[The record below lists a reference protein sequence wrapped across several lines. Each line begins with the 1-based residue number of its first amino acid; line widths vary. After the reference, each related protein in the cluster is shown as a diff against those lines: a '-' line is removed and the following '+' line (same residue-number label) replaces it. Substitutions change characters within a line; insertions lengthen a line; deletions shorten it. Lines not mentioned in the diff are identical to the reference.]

1 VGFPGAVLW
10 CLGAIHAANRRQ
22 CAMSEAQALVVVID
36 DDPDIRNALQ
46 GLLETVDLQAALY
59 ATASEFLASKRPQ
72 GPCCIVVDVRLP
84 GLSGLYFQQE
94 LARENIPIPV
104 IFITGH
110 GDIPMS
116 VRAMKAGAVE
126 FLTKPLR
133 DQDLLDAIQAA
144 LRHDRA
150 RLEDERKVADLRN
163 HRDSL
168 TAREREVMALLV
180 SGRVNK
186 QIAAEAGISE
196 VTVRLHRGQIMRKM
210 RASSLADLIRIADK
224 IKS

>member
-1 VGFPGAVLW
+1 VT
-10 CLGAIHAANRRQ
+10 
-22 CAMSEAQALVVVID
+22 EAQPVVVIID
-36 DDPDIRNALQ
+36 DDPDIRDALQ
-46 GLLETVDLQAALY
+46 GLLETVDLQAAPF
-59 ATASEFLASKRPQ
+59 ATASEFSASKRPE
-72 GPCCIVVDVRLP
+72 GPCCIVLDVRLP
-84 GLSGLYFQQE
+84 GLSGLDFQQE
-94 LARENIPIPV
+94 LAREDIPIPI

-144 LRHDRA
+144 LRRDRA
-150 RLEDERKVADLRN
+150 RLDDERKFADLRTR
-163 HRDSL
+163 HETL
-168 TAREREVMALLV
+168 TTRERQVMALLV

-186 QIAAEAGISE
+186 QIAAEIGISE

-224 IKS
+224 IKL

>member
-1 VGFPGAVLW
+1 
-10 CLGAIHAANRRQ
+10 
-22 CAMSEAQALVVVID
+22 MSEDQPVVIIID

-46 GLLETVDLQAALY
+46 GLLETVDLPTALF

-72 GPCCIVVDVRLP
+72 GPCCIVADVRLP
-84 GLSGLYFQQE
+84 GLSGLDFQQE
-94 LARENIPIPV
+94 LARENNPIPV

-144 LRHDRA
+144 LRRDRA
-150 RLEDERKVADLRN
+150 RLEDERKVADLRT
-163 HRDSL
+163 RQESL
-168 TAREREVMALLV
+168 TARERQVMALLV
-180 SGRVNK
+180 AGRVNK
-186 QIAAEAGISE
+186 QIAAEIAISE

-210 RASSLADLIRIADK
+210 LASSLADLIRIADK
-224 IKS
+224 IKL

>member
-1 VGFPGAVLW
+1 
-10 CLGAIHAANRRQ
+10 
-22 CAMSEAQALVVVID
+22 
-36 DDPDIRNALQ
+36 
-46 GLLETVDLQAALY
+46 
-59 ATASEFLASKRPQ
+59 LASKRLE
-72 GPCCIVVDVRLP
+72 GPCCIVLDVRLP
-84 GLSGLYFQQE
+84 GLSGLDFQQE
-94 LARENIPIPV
+94 LAREDISIPV

-163 HRDSL
+163 RHDSL

-186 QIAAEAGISE
+186 QIAAEAEISE

>member
-1 VGFPGAVLW
+1 V
-10 CLGAIHAANRRQ
+10 
-22 CAMSEAQALVVVID
+22 SEDQPVVVIID
-36 DDPDIRNALQ
+36 DDPDIRDALQ
-46 GLLETVDLQAALY
+46 GLLETVDLRAAPF
-59 ATASEFLASKRPQ
+59 ATAAEFLAGKRPE
-72 GPCCIVVDVRLP
+72 GPCCIVLDVRLP
-84 GLSGLYFQQE
+84 GLSGLDFQQE

-126 FLTKPLR
+126 FLTKPLH
-133 DQDLLDAIQAA
+133 DQDLLDAIHAA
-144 LRHDRA
+144 LRRDRA
-150 RLEDERKVADLRN
+150 RLENERQVADLRT
-163 HRDSL
+163 HYESL
-168 TAREREVMALLV
+168 TARERQVMALLV

-186 QIAAEAGISE
+186 QIAAEIGISE

-210 RASSLADLIRIADK
+210 HVSSLADLIRATDK

>member
-1 VGFPGAVLW
+1 VT
-10 CLGAIHAANRRQ
+10 
-22 CAMSEAQALVVVID
+22 EAQPVVVIID
-36 DDPDIRNALQ
+36 DDPDIRDALQ
-46 GLLETVDLQAALY
+46 GLLETVDLQAAPF
-59 ATASEFLASKRPQ
+59 ATASEFSASKRPE
-72 GPCCIVVDVRLP
+72 GPCCIVLDVRLP
-84 GLSGLYFQQE
+84 GLSGLDFQQE
-94 LARENIPIPV
+94 LAREDIPIPI

-144 LRHDRA
+144 LRRDRA
-150 RLEDERKVADLRN
+150 RLEEERKVADLRTR
-163 HRDSL
+163 HESL
-168 TAREREVMALLV
+168 TTRERQVMALLV
-180 SGRVNK
+180 FGRVNK
-186 QIAAEAGISE
+186 QIAAEIGISE

-224 IKS
+224 IKL

>member
-1 VGFPGAVLW
+1 
-10 CLGAIHAANRRQ
+10 
-22 CAMSEAQALVVVID
+22 MSENQPVVVIID

-46 GLLETVDLQAALY
+46 GLLETIDLPTALF

-84 GLSGLYFQQE
+84 GLSGLDFQQE
-94 LARENIPIPV
+94 LAREHIPIPV

-144 LRHDRA
+144 LRRDRA
-150 RLEDERKVADLRN
+150 RLEDERKVADLRA
-163 HRDSL
+163 RQESL

-180 SGRVNK
+180 AGRVNK
-186 QIAAEAGISE
+186 QIAADIGISD

-210 RASSLADLIRIADK
+210 RVSSLADLIRTADK
-224 IKS
+224 ITL

>member
-1 VGFPGAVLW
+1 
-10 CLGAIHAANRRQ
+10 
-22 CAMSEAQALVVVID
+22 MSEAQSTVIVVD
-36 DDPDIRNALQ
+36 DDPEIREALD
-46 GLLETVDLQAALY
+46 GLLRSVGLQVQML
-59 ATASEFLASKRPQ
+59 ASVPEFLKSAP
-72 GPCCIVVDVRLP
+72 PDCPTCLILDVRLP
-84 GLSGLYFQQE
+84 GQGGLDFQRE
-94 LARENIPIPV
+94 LAAANIRLPI

-116 VRAMKAGAVE
+116 VQAIKAGAVE

-144 LRHDRA
+144 LRRDRA
-150 RLEDERKVADLRN
+150 RLDDERKFADLRTR
-163 HRDSL
+163 HEAL
-168 TAREREVMALLV
+168 TARERQVMALLV

-186 QIAAEAGISE
+186 QIAAEIGISE

-224 IKS
+224 IKL

>member
-1 VGFPGAVLW
+1 
-10 CLGAIHAANRRQ
+10 
-22 CAMSEAQALVVVID
+22 MSEGQPVVVIID
-36 DDPDIRNALQ
+36 DDPDIRDALQ
-46 GLLETVDLQAALY
+46 GLLETVDLQAAPF

-84 GLSGLYFQQE
+84 GLSGLDFQQE
-94 LARENIPIPV
+94 LARKNIPIPV

-116 VRAMKAGAVE
+116 VRAMKAGAIE

-133 DQDLLDAIQAA
+133 DQDLLDSIQAA
-144 LRHDRA
+144 LRRDQA
-150 RLEDERKVADLRN
+150 RLEAERKVADLRTR
-163 HRDSL
+163 HESL
-168 TAREREVMALLV
+168 TTRERQVMALLV

-186 QIAAEAGISE
+186 QIAAEVGISA

-210 RASSLADLIRIADK
+210 HASSLADLIRTADK
-224 IKS
+224 MNL

>member
-1 VGFPGAVLW
+1 
-10 CLGAIHAANRRQ
+10 
-22 CAMSEAQALVVVID
+22 MSEAQALVVVID

-46 GLLETVDLQAALY
+46 GLLETVDLQASLF

-84 GLSGLYFQQE
+84 GLSGLDFQQQ

-210 RASSLADLIRIADK
+210 HASSLADLIRIADK

>member
-1 VGFPGAVLW
+1 
-10 CLGAIHAANRRQ
+10 
-22 CAMSEAQALVVVID
+22 MSEAQPVVVIID
-36 DDPDIRNALQ
+36 DDPDIRDALQ
-46 GLLETVDLQAALY
+46 GLLETVNLQAAPF

-84 GLSGLYFQQE
+84 GLSGLDFQQE
-94 LARENIPIPV
+94 LARENIPIPL

-116 VRAMKAGAVE
+116 VRAMKSGAVE

-144 LRHDRA
+144 LRRDRA
-150 RLEDERKVADLRN
+150 RLEDERKVADLRTR
-163 HRDSL
+163 HEAL
-168 TAREREVMALLV
+168 TARERQVMTLLV

-186 QIAAEAGISE
+186 QIAAEIGISE

-210 RASSLADLIRIADK
+210 RAGSLADLIHIADK
-224 IKS
+224 IKP

>member
-1 VGFPGAVLW
+1 
-10 CLGAIHAANRRQ
+10 
-22 CAMSEAQALVVVID
+22 MSEAQALVVVID

-46 GLLETVDLQAALY
+46 GLLETVDLQAALF
-59 ATASEFLASKRPQ
+59 ATASEFLASKRPL

-84 GLSGLYFQQE
+84 GLSGLDFQQQ

-150 RLEDERKVADLRN
+150 RLEDERKVADLWNR
-163 HRDSL
+163 HDSL
-168 TAREREVMALLV
+168 TTREREVMALLV

-210 RASSLADLIRIADK
+210 HASSLADLIRIADK

>member
-1 VGFPGAVLW
+1 
-10 CLGAIHAANRRQ
+10 
-22 CAMSEAQALVVVID
+22 
-36 DDPDIRNALQ
+36 
-46 GLLETVDLQAALY
+46 
-59 ATASEFLASKRPQ
+59 
-72 GPCCIVVDVRLP
+72 
-84 GLSGLYFQQE
+84 
-94 LARENIPIPV
+94 
-104 IFITGH
+104 
-110 GDIPMS
+110 
-116 VRAMKAGAVE
+116 MKAGAVE

-144 LRHDRA
+144 LRGDRA

-163 HRDSL
+163 RHELL
-168 TAREREVMALLV
+168 TIREREVMALLV

-186 QIAAEAGISE
+186 QIAAEAQISE

>member
-1 VGFPGAVLW
+1 
-10 CLGAIHAANRRQ
+10 
-22 CAMSEAQALVVVID
+22 MSEDQPVVIIID

-46 GLLETVDLQAALY
+46 GLLETVDLPTALF

-72 GPCCIVVDVRLP
+72 GPCCIVADVRLP
-84 GLSGLYFQQE
+84 GLSGLDFQQE
-94 LARENIPIPV
+94 LARENNPIPV

-144 LRHDRA
+144 LRRDRA
-150 RLEDERKVADLRN
+150 RLEDERKVADLRT
-163 HRDSL
+163 RQESL
-168 TAREREVMALLV
+168 TARERQVMALLV
-180 SGRVNK
+180 AGRVNK
-186 QIAAEAGISE
+186 QIAAEIAISE

-224 IKS
+224 IKL

>member
-1 VGFPGAVLW
+1 MGFPGAVLW
-10 CLGAIHAANRRQ
+10 CLGAIHVANTRQ

-46 GLLETVDLQAALY
+46 GLLETVDLQAALF
-59 ATASEFLASKRPQ
+59 ATATEFLASKRPQ
-72 GPCCIVVDVRLP
+72 SPCCIVVDVRLP
-84 GLSGLYFQQE
+84 GLSGLDFQQQ

-133 DQDLLDAIQAA
+133 DQDVLDAIQAA

-163 HRDSL
+163 RHDSL

-196 VTVRLHRGQIMRKM
+196 VTVRLHRGQIMRKT

>member
-1 VGFPGAVLW
+1 
-10 CLGAIHAANRRQ
+10 
-22 CAMSEAQALVVVID
+22 MSEDQPVVVIID

-46 GLLETVDLQAALY
+46 GLLETIDLPTALF
-59 ATASEFLASKRPQ
+59 ATAAEFLASKRPQ

-84 GLSGLYFQQE
+84 GLSGLDFQQE

-116 VRAMKAGAVE
+116 VRAMKAGAIE

-144 LRHDRA
+144 LRRDRA
-150 RLEDERKVADLRN
+150 RLEDQRKVADLRTR
-163 HRDSL
+163 HESL

-180 SGRVNK
+180 AGRVNK
-186 QIAAEAGISE
+186 QIAAEIGISE

-210 RASSLADLIRIADK
+210 RASSLADLIRTADK
-224 IKS
+224 ITL

>member
-1 VGFPGAVLW
+1 
-10 CLGAIHAANRRQ
+10 
-22 CAMSEAQALVVVID
+22 MSEAQALVVVID

-46 GLLETVDLQAALY
+46 GLLETVDLQAALF

-84 GLSGLYFQQE
+84 GLSGLDFQQE

-144 LRHDRA
+144 LRRDRA
-150 RLEDERKVADLRN
+150 RVEDERELADLRN
-163 HRDSL
+163 RHESL

-186 QIAAEAGISE
+186 QIAAEAQISE

>member
-1 VGFPGAVLW
+1 
-10 CLGAIHAANRRQ
+10 
-22 CAMSEAQALVVVID
+22 MSEAQALVVVID

-46 GLLETVDLQAALY
+46 GLLETVDLQAALF

-84 GLSGLYFQQE
+84 GLSGLDFQQQ

-104 IFITGH
+104 IFMTGH

-186 QIAAEAGISE
+186 QIAAEAQISE